1 MASSMTPQ
9 EFVETWRRSKLG
21 ERQAAQSH
29 FNDLCR
35 LVGHPTPAKAD
46 PEGTHFCFEK
56 GADKRAGKQGWADV
70 WKKGFFA
77 WEYKGKHKNLEKAYE
92 QLLTYREALLNPPL
106 LVVSDM
112 ERILIHTNFTNTVKR
127 EIRLELDDLLTH
139 EGLRTIADV
148 FHHPE
153 RLRAEQTTEAV
164 TRQAAAEFGKL
175 AELLRAD
182 GHDPEKAAHFLIR
195 ILFCLFAEDIGMLK
209 ESLFTRLIENTKRDP
224 DRFHEMLEQLFGH
237 MAIGGFFGL
246 DKIPH
251 FDGGL
256 FDSSDALHLSRDG
269 LEILARVAQLDW
281 SSIEPS
287 IFGTLFE
294 RSLNPDKRTQLGAHY
309 TSREDILLI
318 VEPVLTRPLRREWEK
333 VKVEADALAEA
344 WRNADSAGGAKT
356 RARNRLQRLLHGF
369 GDRIANTK
377 VLDPACGSGNFLYVA
392 LRQLLD
398 LEKEVITLGTTY
410 GFSTYAPVTDPK
422 SLYGIEINEY
432 AHELAQATV
441 WIGYIQWFCENG
453 FSWPREPILKKLDNI
468 RHMDAILAFDQ
479 DGNPVEPEWPEAT
492 VIIGNPPFLG
502 GKLLRSE
509 LGDASVDSMFEL
521 WDGRVARESDLCCY
535 WFEKARAMIE
545 SGTCNR
551 AGLLATQGIRGGANR
566 KTLQR
571 IKNTGG
577 IFWAQ
582 SDREWILDGAAVHV
596 SMIGFD
602 DGTEEGELVLDGEPV
617 KQINPDLTHALDLT
631 QAAKLA
637 GNRDLSFMGDTK
649 GGAFDIS
656 SEAAISM
663 ITAAG
668 NPNGHPNSDVLRPW
682 VNARDVTSSTRSMWI
697 VDFGIEKDQ
706 PIAAAYEF
714 PFAHVLEH
722 IKPKRDSNK
731 RLSYRDY
738 YWLHVEARPAMRAAI
753 GARRRFVAVA
763 RHAKHHLFQW
773 LNAPTLPDSALF
785 IFPRDD
791 DYFFGLLHSKV
802 HELWARRHG
811 TQLREAESGF
821 RYTPTTCFETFPF
834 PWPPGDEPSED
845 PRVQAIAAAAKDL
858 VEKRDRWLH
867 PEEWTQEEILEF
879 QGTVGGHWDR
889 FIDRE
894 TVVSKGTF
902 SVGTVRYPRL
912 VPRDDDCAKKLKKRT
927 LTSLYNDRPTWLDLA
942 HQRLDQAVLDAYG
955 WPHDL
960 ADEDILEH
968 LLALNLGRTA
978 KQEET
983 RR

>member
-1 MASSMTPQ
+1 MASSITPQ

-77 WEYKGKHKNLEKAYE
+77 WEYKGKHKNLDKAYD
-92 QLLTYREALLNPPL
+92 QLLKYRESLLNPPL

-139 EGLRTIADV
+139 EGLQTIADV

-164 TRQAAAEFGKL
+164 TQQAAAEFGKL
-175 AELLRAD
+175 AELLRTD

-195 ILFCLFAEDIGMLK
+195 ILFCLFAEDIGMLQ

-224 DRFHEMLEQLFGH
+224 ERFHGLLEQLFGH
-237 MAIGGFFGL
+237 MATGGFFGL

-318 VEPVLTRPLRREWEK
+318 VEPVLMRPLRREWEK
-333 VKVEADALAEA
+333 VKLEADALAEV

-356 RARNRLQRLLHGF
+356 RARNRLQKLLHGF

-398 LEKEVITLGTTY
+398 LEKEVITLGTSY

-468 RHMDAILAFDQ
+468 RHMDAILAFD
-479 DGNPVEPEWPEAT
+479 DEGNPVEPEWPEAD
-492 VIIGNPPFLG
+492 VVLGNPPFLG
-502 GKLLRSE
+502 NKRMRTE
-509 LGDASVDSMFEL
+509 LGDWYVDALRNLYADEAS
-521 WDGRVARESDLCCY
+521 GTSDFCCY
-535 WFEKARAMIE
+535 WFAKAACEMRSARLK
-545 SGTCNR
+545 R
-551 AGLLATQGIRGGANR
+551 AGLLATQSIRSGGSRAV
-566 KTLQR
+566 LES
-571 IKNTGG
+571 IKRHGD
-577 IFWAQ
+577 IFLGW
-582 SDREWILDGAAVHV
+582 SDRPWILDGASVRV

-602 DGTEEGELVLDGEPV
+602 SGAEMERELDGQPIPR
-617 KQINPDLTHALDLT
+617 INADLTSCLDLT
-631 QAAKLA
+631 SALPLRENA
-637 GNRDLSFMGDTK
+637 NLSFQGPVK
-649 GGAFDIS
+649 VGAFDIP
-656 SEAAISM
+656 EGLALNMLAD
-663 ITAAG
+663 TG
-668 NPNGHPNSDVLRPW
+668 NPNGRPNSSVVRPW
-682 VNARDVTSSTRSMWI
+682 VNASDLTKRPRRMWI
-697 VDFGIEKDQ
+697 IDFSDMIMEEASGYMVPFEDVKQYVKPARDKNRDRQ
-706 PIAAAYEF
+706 RRENWWRLGRSGSDLRTALSGLTCFIAT
-714 PFAHVLEH
+714 PRVSKH
-722 IKPKRDSNK
+722 
-731 RLSYRDY
+731 RLLAFICDGTLPDTR
-738 YWLHVEARPAMRAAI
+738 V
-753 GARRRFVAVA
+753 VAVA
-763 RHAKHHLFQW
+763 SED
-773 LNAPTLPDSALF
+773 N
-785 IFPRDD
+785 
-791 DYFFGLLHSKV
+791 YFFGVLHSTC
-802 HELWARRHG
+802 HELWSLGTSSRHG
-811 TQLREAESGF
+811 VGNDPTYNS
-821 RYTPTTCFETFPF
+821 TTCFETFPF
-834 PWPPGDEPSED
+834 PWPPGDEPLED

-858 VEKRDRWLH
+858 VEKRDRWLN
-867 PEEWTQEEILEF
+867 PEEWTREEILEF
-879 QGTVGGHWDR
+879 SGTVGGRWDR

-894 TVVSKGTF
+894 TVIDKGTF
-902 SVGTVRYPRL
+902 SVGTVRYPQL
-912 VPRDDDCAKKLKKRT
+912 VPRDADCAKSLKKRT
-927 LTSLYNDRPTWLDLA
+927 LTNLYNQRPTWLDLA
-942 HQRLDQAVLDAYG
+942 HQRLDQAVLEAYG

-960 ADEDILEH
+960 SDEQILEH
-968 LLALNLGRTA
+968 LLALNLSRA
-978 KQEET
+978 ADQEGHE
-983 RR
+983 RS

>member
-1 MASSMTPQ
+1 MASSITPQ
-9 EFVETWRRSKLG
+9 EFVEDCRRSRLKESAG
-21 ERQAAQSH
+21 SQSH

-46 PEGTHFCFEK
+46 PDGEWFTFEK
-56 GADKRAGKQGWADV
+56 GAEKRTGKQGWADV

-112 ERILIHTNFTNTVKR
+112 ETILIHTNFTNTVKR
-127 EIRLELDDLLTH
+127 EIRIGLDDLLTQ

-164 TRQAAAEFGKL
+164 TQQAAAEFGKL

-195 ILFCLFAEDIGMLK
+195 ILFCLFAEDIGMLQ

-237 MAIGGFFGL
+237 MATGGFFGL

-256 FDSSDALHLSRDG
+256 FDSSDALHLSREG

-287 IFGTLFE
+287 IFGALFE

-318 VEPVLTRPLRREWEK
+318 VEPVLMRPLRREWEK
-333 VKVEADALAEA
+333 VKLEADALAEA

-398 LEKEVITLGTTY
+398 LEKQVITLGTTY

-468 RHMDAILAFDQ
+468 RHMDAILAFDD

-502 GKLLRSE
+502 SYRLRSE
-509 LGDASVDSMFEL
+509 LSDTYVENVFKLYEP
-521 WDGRVARESDLCCY
+521 RVPGSSDLCCY

-545 SGTCNR
+545 SGQSKR
-551 AGLLATQGIRGGANR
+551 AGLLATQAIRGGANR
-566 KTLQR
+566 TVLAR
-571 IKNTGG
+571 IKESGD

-602 DGTEEGELVLDGEPV
+602 NGAETQSILDSNAV
-617 KQINPDLTHALDLT
+617 KTINSDLTTSTDLT
-631 QAAKLA
+631 VRAHLA
-637 GNRDLSFMGDTK
+637 ENESLGFK
-649 GGAFDIS
+649 GASPAGPFDMTA
-656 SEAAISM
+656 ERAIELLL
-663 ITAAG
+663 TPG
-668 NPNGHPNSDVLRPW
+668 NPNGRPNSDVVVPLLGGADVGQGSAGKW
-682 VNARDVTSSTRSMWI
+682 SANFASMHLQQAAQYHAVFSHVVENAAPVRR
-697 VDFGIEKDQ
+697 KNR
-706 PIAAAYEF
+706 AAA
-714 PFAHVLEH
+714 
-722 IKPKRDSNK
+722 S
-731 RLSYRDY
+731 
-738 YWLHVEARPAMRAAI
+738 
-753 GARRRFVAVA
+753 ARRWWQFDRPRPHMQRALESVEMFVATP
-763 RHAKHHLFQW
+763 RTAKHRLFTRV
-773 LNAPTLPDSALF
+773 PSCILPNDGTVIF
-785 IFPRDD
+785 IRADE
-791 DYFFGLLHSKV
+791 YFFGVLHSKV
-802 HELWARRHG
+802 HELWARRQG

-834 PWPPGDEPSED
+834 PWPPGDESSED
-845 PRVQAIAAAAKDL
+845 PCVQAIAAAAKDL
-858 VEKRDRWLH
+858 VEKRDRWLN
-867 PEEWTQEEILEF
+867 PEEWAREEILEF
-879 QGTVGGHWDR
+879 PGTVGGRWDR
-889 FIDRE
+889 FIDRQ
-894 TVVSKGTF
+894 TIISKGTF
-902 SVGTVRYPRL
+902 SVGTVRYPQL

-927 LTSLYNDRPTWLDLA
+927 LTNLYNERPTWLDLA
-942 HQRLDQAVLDAYG
+942 HQRLDQVVLDAYG
-955 WPHDL
+955 WPHNL
-960 ADEDILEH
+960 SDEQILEH
-968 LLALNLGRTA
+968 LLALNLSRAAGQ
-978 KQEET
+978 KDP
-983 RR
+983 